1 MVDCFNEERKGEKAH
16 KEALDVGVE
25 YNYFVNVW
33 NGSQFG

>member
-1 MVDCFNEERKGEKAH
+1 MKREKERKPT

-25 YNYFVNVW
+25 YNYFVNFW